1 MHGDEYFLPCELEG
15 IFLAI
20 LVGDNYLVNVFLTL
34 QKKKNDPYPC
44 PHQTGIFSLRNIA
57 ILFFMKHNH
66 TIFSLFLFP
75 PLFPLSF

>member
-34 QKKKNDPYPC
+34 QKKKKM
-44 PHQTGIFSLRNIA
+44 I
-57 ILFFMKHNH
+57 H
-66 TIFSLFLFP
+66 TPAHIKLVSFL
-75 PLFPLSF
+75 SET